1 MELLCTP
8 NHYWHIMESTPFE
21 RLLNIRDES
30 DVARPEAAGT
40 VFDQGA
46 AADAE
51 LLDAYSRAVINVVQA
66 IGPSVVSIAVKKRN
80 GPTDMEPFGA
90 GSGFVIAPDGYILTN
105 SHVVADAQ
113 GIDVTF
119 TEGDSL
125 EAVLIGRDAATDLAL
140 IRVPLSGLAYAALMD
155 PPLLQVGQL
164 VIAMGNPLGFQSTVS
179 TGVVSA
185 LGRSLRAQ
193 NGRLIADIIQHTAPL
208 NPGNSGGPLLNSRG
222 KVIGV
227 NTAIIA
233 AAQGIGFSV
242 PATTARWVVPQLLT
256 NGKVRQLYL
265 GIFGQTRPLSRRLI
279 RFHDLHQ
286 SAACE
291 IMGVERGSPAAGA
304 DIHIG
309 DLVVSV
315 NDKVVQNMDD
325 IFFQLS
331 DLQLDKPIKIKIVRR
346 SRMVETEVAPREKE
360 GE

>member
-1 MELLCTP
+1 MAK
-8 NHYWHIMESTPFE
+8 TPFE
-21 RLLNIRDES
+21 QLLNIRGDADPGSPGQARNES
-30 DVARPEAAGT
+30 
-40 VFDQGA
+40 GA
-46 AADAE
+46 AAVADAD
-51 LLDAYSRAVINVVQA
+51 LLDAYSRAVINVVNV
-66 IGPSVVSIAVKKRN
+66 IGPSVVSIGVKKRN
-80 GPTDMEPFGA
+80 GSNDLEPYGA

-105 SHVVADAQ
+105 SHVVADAH

-119 TEGDSL
+119 TEGDTL
-125 EAVLIGRDAATDLAL
+125 AAALIGLDTATDLAL

-155 PPLLQVGQL
+155 PPELQVGQL

-185 LGRSLRAQ
+185 VGRALRAQ

-256 NGKVRQLYL
+256 NGKVRRLYL
-265 GIFGQTRPLSRRLI
+265 GIVGQTRPLTRRQV
-279 RFHDLHQ
+279 RYHDLHQ
-286 SAACE
+286 TTACE

-309 DLVVSV
+309 DLIVAV
-315 NDKVVQNMDD
+315 NDTTVRNMDD

-331 DLQLDKPIKIKIVRR
+331 ELQIDKPIKIKIVRR
-346 SRMVETEVAPREKE
+346 SQMVETDVAPREKD

>member
-155 PPLLQVGQL
+155 PPL
-164 VIAMGNPLGFQSTVS
+164 
-179 TGVVSA
+179 
-185 LGRSLRAQ
+185 
-193 NGRLIADIIQHTAPL
+193 
-208 NPGNSGGPLLNSRG
+208 SR
-222 KVIGV
+222 
-227 NTAIIA
+227 
-233 AAQGIGFSV
+233 
-242 PATTARWVVPQLLT
+242 
-256 NGKVRQLYL
+256 
-265 GIFGQTRPLSRRLI
+265 
-279 RFHDLHQ
+279 
-286 SAACE
+286 
-291 IMGVERGSPAAGA
+291 
-304 DIHIG
+304 
-309 DLVVSV
+309 
-315 NDKVVQNMDD
+315 
-325 IFFQLS
+325 
-331 DLQLDKPIKIKIVRR
+331 
-346 SRMVETEVAPREKE
+346 
-360 GE
+360 